1 MCAPCN
7 HNCNQG
13 RACPARKAHP
23 FSVCGIVL
31 APKAGAGTKQPSQGR
46 GERAPQQR

>member
-13 RACPARKAHP
+13 RACPARKSHP
-23 FSVCGIVL
+23 FSVCGVVL
-31 APKAGAGTKQPSQGR
+31 GPKAEVRKAQQPSGNRQ
-46 GERAPQQR
+46 AAQQNR

>member
-13 RACPARKAHP
+13 RTCPARKAHP
-23 FSVCGIVL
+23 FSVCGVVL
-31 APKAGAGTKQPSQGR
+31 APRS
-46 GERAPQQR
+46 ERAPAQPAPRERQSQAQNR